1 MNIIYL
7 LLKLCKIRLKPA
19 YLLPLLLLFSQ
30 QFAYADVWGYIDEK
44 GVAHFA
50 AERVDARYE
59 LFFKGGE
66 SFDTQQ
72 GLASKTAGTGTLNG
86 SPSNVSNASLRSES
100 AADLAAKVKI
110 NSKIQ
115 AYFDV
120 SPNFKSV
127 RHHMRDAAKTY
138 RVDFELLQALIVAES
153 GFDPMAVSPKGAI
166 GLMQLMPETAKRFGV
181 NADKKNSVEQKLRD
195 PKTNINAGS
204 KYLRVLINMFPG
216 QLELAIASYNAGE
229 GAVQKYGNKIP
240 PYKETQNYVKTVIQ
254 TYLALKPPLTLLQA
268 KAAENP
274 IAIHPAPASNTS
286 PTRIRMQ
293 MGGAVV
299 EGTSIG
305 GLVTSGSGMGGA
317 VIGGAVIGGAV
328 IGGAVGRSNMPIPL
342 ATADSS
348 TLQN

>member
-1 MNIIYL
+1 MVFILVN
-7 LLKLCKIRLKPA
+7 KIAKFIGVICHQPA
-19 YLLPLLLLFSQ
+19 YSLLILLLFSQ
-30 QFAYADVWGYIDEK
+30 QYAHADVWGYVDDK

-72 GLASKTAGTGTLNG
+72 GVVSKNTSNGVLADNPTT
-86 SPSNVSNASLRSES
+86 ES
-100 AADLAAKVKI
+100 AASLAAKVKA

-120 SPNFKSV
+120 SPSYKSV
-127 RHHMRDAAKTY
+127 RHHMRDASKTH

-153 GFDPMAVSPKGAI
+153 GFDAMAVSPKGAI

-181 NADKKNSVEQKLRD
+181 NADKNKSVEEKLRD
-195 PKTNINAGS
+195 PKTNINAGA

-216 QLELAIASYNAGE
+216 KLELAIASYNAGE

-268 KAAENP
+268 KVAENFVV
-274 IAIHPAPASNTS
+274 APSANTS
-286 PTRIRMQ
+286 PTRVRMQ

-299 EGTSIG
+299 
-305 GLVTSGSGMGGA
+305 GGA
-317 VIGGAVIGGAV
+317 A
-328 IGGAVGRSNMPIPL
+328 GRSNMPAPL

-348 TLQN
+348 DLQN

>member
-1 MNIIYL
+1 MVAAIFN
-7 LLKLCKIRLKPA
+7 KIAKFIGKICFQPA
-19 YLLPLLLLFSQ
+19 YLLPILLLFSQ
-30 QFAYADVWGYIDEK
+30 QSAHADVYGFIDDK

-72 GLASKTAGTGTLNG
+72 GVVSKNASKNAAVTANSTPE
-86 SPSNVSNASLRSES
+86 SVASI
-100 AADLAAKVKI
+100 AAKDKV

-120 SPNFKSV
+120 SPSFKAV

-138 RVDFELLQALIVAES
+138 RIDFELLQALIVAES
-153 GFDPMAVSPKGAI
+153 GFDPLAVSPKGAI
-166 GLMQLMPETAKRFGV
+166 GLMQLMPDTAKRFGV

-195 PKTNINAGS
+195 PKTNINAGA
-204 KYLRVLINMFPG
+204 KYLRTLINMFPG
-216 QLELAIASYNAGE
+216 QMELAIASYNAGE

-240 PYKETQNYVKTVIQ
+240 PYKETQNYVKTVVQ
-254 TYLALKPPLTLLQA
+254 TYLALKPPVVIASLRN
-268 KAAENP
+268 AAATEN
-274 IAIHPAPASNTS
+274 T

-293 MGGAVV
+293 MGGA
-299 EGTSIG
+299 T
-305 GLVTSGSGMGGA
+305 L
-317 VIGGAVIGGAV
+317 
-328 IGGAVGRSNMPIPL
+328 GGAVGRGNMVAPM
-342 ATADSS
+342 ATADAA